1 MRTFSKFLESVDYN
15 QQLQALV
22 HRQQKEMEQLQN
34 SGDVN
39 AMLQMMGRHGA
50 ELKAC
55 KAQMPQH
62 RPEILSRPH
71 TPIPDELNIDKILRR
86 R

>member
-1 MRTFSKFLESVDYN
+1 MRTFSKFLESANYN

-22 HRQQKEMEQLQN
+22 HRQQKEMEQLQG

-39 AMLQMMGRHGA
+39 AMLQMMSRHQD
-50 ELKAC
+50 ELKAF

-71 TPIPDELNIDKILRR
+71 TPVPDELNIDKLLRR